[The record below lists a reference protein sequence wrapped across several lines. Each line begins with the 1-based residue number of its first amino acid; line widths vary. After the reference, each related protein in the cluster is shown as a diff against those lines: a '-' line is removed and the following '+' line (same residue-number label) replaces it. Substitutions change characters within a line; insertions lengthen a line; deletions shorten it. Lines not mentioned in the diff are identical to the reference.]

1 VTNYSKF
8 FKFLS
13 NHVRLQMLSRPLH
26 LSPTSDLDSL
36 KSASTNSHSSG
47 SSKSRSSSQQRSSPQ
62 PLPPNNSRNLSFPS
76 PSFPY
81 TSLQQQQ
88 QSNPYMHK
96 QEKMFRGRLDL
107 PPEENADLEELEK
120 FAKMFKQKRIKL
132 GA

>member
-1 VTNYSKF
+1 
-8 FKFLS
+8 
-13 NHVRLQMLSRPLH
+13 MLSRPLH

-47 SSKSRSSSQQRSSPQ
+47 SNRSRSSSQQRSSPQ
-62 PLPPNNSRNLSFPS
+62 PLPPNSRNLSFPTA
-76 PSFPY
+76 SFPY
-81 TSLQQQQ
+81 SSLHQQQQ
-88 QSNPYMHK
+88 QQQPSPYMHK

-132 GA
+132 GMWKFITYF